1 MTTKTKGII
10 IQLTGQHFM
19 GDNETQQFFH
29 LLNPYLFTKENV
41 PYEHDICIKYLIHI
55 ANKTDL
61 SLDDSSGIPRQI
73 SLSNRPA
80 LRNAGSNESGL
91 FVAPIT
97 NTCKSVFVLN
107 SENHI
112 EC

>member
-1 MTTKTKGII
+1 M
-10 IQLTGQHFM
+10 FY
-19 GDNETQQFFH
+19 
-29 LLNPYLFTKENV
+29 YLG
-41 PYEHDICIKYLIHI
+41 
-55 ANKTDL
+55 NKTDL

-80 LRNAGSNESGL
+80 LRKAGSNESGL

-107 SENHI
+107 SKNHR

>member
-1 MTTKTKGII
+1 M
-10 IQLTGQHFM
+10 
-19 GDNETQQFFH
+19 
-29 LLNPYLFTKENV
+29 ENV
-41 PYEHDICIKYLIHI
+41 PYEHDKYFKYFIYWG
-55 ANKTDL
+55 NKTYL

-80 LRNAGSNESGL
+80 LRKAGSNESGL

-107 SENHI
+107 SKNQNKTVN
-112 EC
+112 